1 MQLNYQ
7 KLWKILKIFIDV
19 LHYLLYQDEVSNSQ
33 PDGGEWGPVEFF
45 ALK

>member
-19 LHYLLYQDEVSNSQ
+19 PHYLLYQDEVSNRQS
-33 PDGGEWGPVEFF
+33 DGGEWGPVEFF